1 MAKRRSFAPD
11 GEISR
16 KRPRI
21 VHEAPTFEEIAS
33 ARQLMQLLAF
43 DQDLQKA
50 RHGLQSFKV
59 LLDKLNDPDYKNPE
73 DAALLRSYLE
83 STRPRKDN
91 ADEDDEG
98 ETDPMYLPD
107 IMDTWEFAARM
118 NNDNLMSAVPVVLA
132 LLIRYLSHVLDMAP
146 ICLGIC
152 RTLLRRRQ
160 LELIA
165 RNLSADKGKE
175 FVISPTLR
183 MLREAITF
191 DGGAIARPLFRAR
204 NFTYRSLARNMSIK
218 FLGEGVEDVKRT
230 SARTNAV
237 RFFLA
242 SLTFLH
248 PEAKAEL
255 LSQREVVGSLTKTIK
270 DDPPYLVYDILSTL
284 REHVLKDKKLPRS
297 ARIKTF
303 NAATLIRLA
312 TLYYYAHDSASVAAS
327 DDSSNPNKL
336 SVSDMTHQLLLHV
349 CTSSSIGVLREQTG
363 YYPQGV
369 EPNAGAAT
377 TTTSSS
383 SNREPDEDLQLDAGL
398 DRIVWMDKFA
408 NEVPVFN
415 FALADLLLN
424 LRPWSS
430 TRQSELLISIFQA
443 APELVA
449 WYYIERKNFTFEPK
463 ISATWVGYAAM
474 LFNTILVDIPAYFG
488 RKSAYARVPPPT
500 SVTVDN
506 ILPRPLSQKILS
518 RCLTHKSKLI
528 PFFAIRLLAMSM
540 EKLRA
545 ALRMHREA
553 AQKHPLESLWKE
565 SERRIVDEFCRRCPP
580 MKEVIN
586 AYRAAADS
594 DLLYREAVSRVLRLY
609 YEVVPQVALNSKFDV
624 SSYLFAVIRQVDE
637 HKGSAEDKAVKLME
651 LENLLAIAGY
661 SPGMQWFSKAK
672 GLAASPFAALLKV
685 YTEAT
690 GDLALDKIR
699 DVLDF
704 VAREQQLILSEPA
717 DQSRASVG
725 LSALVGSL
733 KPESADADAEK
744 RSLLTDPIWAF
755 VDNCVVR
762 CANGPIKYIEM
773 MYDQESASSADG
785 VPAFDPVTMAIAEQL
800 KFAVDNAGSETI
812 TRLSNFLRYYLQLC
826 RGDEASLAPIWA
838 KVVEAL
844 TSSPKA
850 PTKLEKTLRKPI
862 PQAAATKQAKPKS
875 SGTQKTSTDKAATN
889 GDVDEES
896 SLFDERS
903 LEDLL
908 DITPPRVFDSA
919 ALSKWSTRPAD
930 DLVEEG
936 HVAAVIGLL
945 MAEDASVRRAALVNL
960 TNMAAKIRE
969 STYDEKD
976 QVWLLLSELVEST
989 KAWMTDKETA
999 DLPVPSHIVS
1009 FACHALDVLRNPLHC
1024 LYAKVN
1030 TFLTAGPIW
1039 RMRAFPLVNGIVHDG
1054 PTEDDSYYAEIS
1066 WLLSYLIDSLH
1077 TPADIDS
1084 FRSRRLFEAVVS
1096 VASNPYMRAPLRRQI
1111 LRIVSRVSDIP
1122 GGSTTLITRSG
1133 IVSWLTA
1140 LEATRATTT
1149 SNNSRQKATER
1160 THGVKGGVEGP
1171 DEGDEARIV
1180 QALLKRLWDTCDH
1193 DRVEQWSLHGV
1204 QESIGV

>member
-1 MAKRRSFAPD
+1 MAKRRSNAFEGDA
-11 GEISR
+11 SR

-21 VHEAPTFEEIAS
+21 VHEAPTFEEIRS

-50 RHGLQSFKV
+50 RHGLQSFKL
-59 LLDKLNDPDYKNPE
+59 LLDKLNDPEQHNPE
-73 DAALLRSYLE
+73 DATLLKSYLE
-83 STRPRKDN
+83 SQQPRKD
-91 ADEDDEG
+91 DDNDNGDGES
-98 ETDPMYLPD
+98 ETDPLYLPD
-107 IMDTWEFAARM
+107 IMDTWEFAAKM

-132 LLIRYLSHVLDMAP
+132 LLIRYLSHLLDMAP

-152 RTLLRRRQ
+152 RTLLRRRP

-165 RNLSADKGKE
+165 RNLSAEKGKE

-183 MLREAITF
+183 MLREAIAF

-204 NFTYRSLARNMSIK
+204 NFSYRALTRNMTLK
-218 FLGEGVEDVKRT
+218 YLGDGMEDVRRT
-230 SARTNAV
+230 SVRTNAV

-242 SLTFLH
+242 SLNFLH
-248 PEAKAEL
+248 PEAKADL
-255 LSQREVVGSLTKTIK
+255 LSQREMVSNLTKTIK
-270 DDPPYLVYDILSTL
+270 DDPPYLVYDILNTL

-297 ARIKTF
+297 ARVKTF
-303 NAATLIRLA
+303 NAATLIRLSS
-312 TLYYYAHDSASVAAS
+312 LYSYGHETDSTNGQ
-327 DDSSNPNKL
+327 DKL
-336 SVSDMTHQLLLHV
+336 SVSDTAHQLLVHV

-369 EPNAGAAT
+369 DPNADAT

-383 SNREPDEDLQLDAGL
+383 SREQEEDLQLDAGL

-408 NEVPVFN
+408 NDIPIFN
-415 FALADLLLN
+415 FALSGLLPT

-474 LFNTILVDIPAYFG
+474 LFNTILVDIPPYFG
-488 RKSAYARVPPPT
+488 QKSTYARVPPPT

-506 ILPRPLSQKILS
+506 ILPRPLSQKIMS

-528 PFFAIRLLAMSM
+528 PFFAIRLLAISM
-540 EKLRA
+540 EKLRR

-553 AQKHPLESLWKE
+553 AQKHPFESLWKS
-565 SERRIVDEFCRRCPP
+565 SERRVIDEFCRRCPP

-586 AYRAAADS
+586 SYRSATDD
-594 DLLYREAVSRVLRLY
+594 DLLYRESVSRVLRLY

-624 SSYLFAVIRQVDE
+624 SPYLFAVIQQADE
-637 HKGSAEDKAVKLME
+637 HKGSSEDKAVKLME

-685 YTEAT
+685 YIEAT
-690 GDLALDKIR
+690 SDLALDKIR
-699 DVLDF
+699 EVLEF
-704 VAREQQLILSEPA
+704 VAREQQLVLAPNDEG
-717 DQSRASVG
+717 ASVG
-725 LSALVGSL
+725 LTALVDSL
-733 KPESADADAEK
+733 KETTESGTK
-744 RSLLTDPIWAF
+744 KQSLLTDPVWAV

-773 MYDQESASSADG
+773 MHELTANLASAEEG
-785 VPAFDPVTMAIAEQL
+785 LTFDPITMAIAEQL
-800 KFAVDNAGSETI
+800 HFATENADSETLD
-812 TRLSNFLRYYLQLC
+812 RLANFLRQYLQRC
-826 RGDEASLAPIWA
+826 RGDKASLTLILKTVQAA
-838 KVVEAL
+838 FSKESKATAQL
-844 TSSPKA
+844 PKA
-850 PTKLEKTLRKPI
+850 LSKRSFETTFREKTRIKSDGK
-862 PQAAATKQAKPKS
+862 ATKQNDAAKKNENED
-875 SGTQKTSTDKAATN
+875 GQ
-889 GDVDEES
+889 EES
-896 SLFDERS
+896 SLFDELT
-903 LEDLL
+903 LEDML
-908 DITPPRVFDSA
+908 DLNPIRVFDSS

-936 HVAAVIGLL
+936 HAAAVIGLL
-945 MAEDASVRRAALVNL
+945 TSDDNNIRRQALVNL
-960 TNMAAKIRE
+960 TNMAAKVRE

-976 QVWLLLSELVEST
+976 QVWLLLSELIEST
-989 KAWMTDKETA
+989 KAWMTDAETA
-999 DLPVPSHIVS
+999 HLPVPSQIVS

-1024 LYAKVN
+1024 LYTKVN
-1030 TFLTAGPIW
+1030 TFLTAGPVW
-1039 RMRAFPLVNGIVHDG
+1039 RMKTFPLVNDIVHDG
-1054 PTEDDSYYAEIS
+1054 PAENESYYAELN
-1066 WLLSYLIDSLH
+1066 WLLAYLLDSLR
-1077 TPADIDS
+1077 TPADIEY
-1084 FRSRRLFEAVVS
+1084 FRSRRLFESVVS

-1111 LRIVSRVSDIP
+1111 LRILCRVSDIE

-1140 LEATRATTT
+1140 LGATCATRNAGQTKSQAKNAI
-1149 SNNSRQKATER
+1149 SNGVN
-1160 THGVKGGVEGP
+1160 GVKGAVEGQ
-1171 DEGDEARIV
+1171 DEAAEARII
-1180 QALLKRLWDTCDH
+1180 QALLKRLWDTCDK
-1193 DRVEQWSLHGV
+1193 DRVENWSMHGV
-1204 QESIGV
+1204 QESIV

>member
-1 MAKRRSFAPD
+1 
-11 GEISR
+11 
-16 KRPRI
+16 
-21 VHEAPTFEEIAS
+21 
-33 ARQLMQLLAF
+33 
-43 DQDLQKA
+43 
-50 RHGLQSFKV
+50 
-59 LLDKLNDPDYKNPE
+59 
-73 DAALLRSYLE
+73 
-83 STRPRKDN
+83 
-91 ADEDDEG
+91 
-98 ETDPMYLPD
+98 
-107 IMDTWEFAARM
+107 MDTWDFAAKM

-132 LLIRYLSHVLDMAP
+132 LLIRFLSHLLDMAP

-218 FLGEGVEDVKRT
+218 FLGDGVEDVKRT

-255 LSQREVVGSLTKTIK
+255 LSQREIVSSLTKTIK
-270 DDPPYLVYDILSTL
+270 DDPPYVVYDILSTL

-303 NAATLIRLA
+303 NAATLIRLSG
-312 TLYYYAHDSASVAAS
+312 LYSYAHESAAFAPGGSG
-327 DDSSNPNKL
+327 DDTNGQSKL
-336 SVSDMTHQLLLHV
+336 SVSDTAHQLLLHV
-349 CTSSSIGVLREQTG
+349 CTSPTIGVLREQTG

-369 EPNAGAAT
+369 EPNTNAGAAAGA
-377 TTTSSS
+377 SS
-383 SNREPDEDLQLDAGL
+383 SNREPDDDLQLDAGL
-398 DRIVWMDKFA
+398 DRIVWMDKFV

-415 FALADLLLN
+415 LALADLLPN

-430 TRQSELLISIFQA
+430 TRQSELLISIFQR

-449 WYYIERKNFTFEPK
+449 WYFIERKNFTFEPK

-474 LFNTILVDIPAYFG
+474 LFNTIQVDLPAYFG
-488 RKSAYARVPPPT
+488 HKSAYARVPPPT
-500 SVTVDN
+500 SVAVDN
-506 ILPRPLSQKILS
+506 ILPRPLTQKIMS
-518 RCLTHKSKLI
+518 RCLLHKSKLI
-528 PFFAIRLLAMSM
+528 PFFVIRLLAIAM
-540 EKLRA
+540 EKLRS
-545 ALRMHREA
+545 ALRMHSEA
-553 AQKHPLESLWKE
+553 AQKYRLESLWKE
-565 SERRIVDEFCRRCPP
+565 SERRIVDEFCQRCPP
-580 MKEVIN
+580 MKEIIN
-586 AYRAAADS
+586 AYRSADDD

-624 SSYLFAVIRQVDE
+624 SPYLFSVIRQVDD
-637 HKGSAEDKAVKLME
+637 HKGSPQDKAVKLME

-699 DVLDF
+699 NVLDF
-704 VAREQQLILSEPA
+704 VAREQQLVLPDPA
-717 DQSRASVG
+717 DETRASVG
-725 LSALVGSL
+725 LTALVDSL
-733 KPESADADAEK
+733 KTDEGGAEE

-773 MYDQESASSADG
+773 MHELTAEVSSDDT
-785 VPAFDPVTMAIAEQL
+785 PAFDPVSMAIAEQL
-800 KFAVDNAGSETI
+800 RFATENADDETLG
-812 TRLSNFLRYYLQLC
+812 RLALFLRQYLQRC
-826 RGDEASLAPIWA
+826 RGDKACLEPILDKVLSAFAKDSKPASHLA
-838 KVVEAL
+838 KAL
-844 TSSPKA
+844 SKRPSNGSDKS
-850 PTKLEKTLRKPI
+850 
-862 PQAAATKQAKPKS
+862 QAKAEE
-875 SGTQKTSTDKAATN
+875 KALHN
-889 GDVDEES
+889 GVAEKGDDETGDAS
-896 SLFDERS
+896 SLLDERA

-908 DITPPRVFDSA
+908 DVTPVRVFESS
-919 ALSKWSTRPAD
+919 ALSKWSNRPTD
-930 DLVEEG
+930 ELVDEG
-936 HVAAVIGLL
+936 HAAAVIGLL
-945 MAEDASVRRAALVNL
+945 MSDDGSVRRQALVNL
-960 TNMAAKIRE
+960 TNIAAKIRE
-969 STYDEKD
+969 STYDEKE

-1039 RMRAFPLVNGIVHDG
+1039 RMRAFPLVNDIVHDG

-1066 WLLSYLIDSLH
+1066 WLLTYLLDSLR
-1077 TPADIDS
+1077 TPADIDY
-1084 FRSRRLFEAVVS
+1084 FRSRRLFESIVS
-1096 VASNPYMRAPLRRQI
+1096 IASNPYMRSPLRRQI
-1111 LRIVSRVSDIP
+1111 LRIVCRVSDIE

-1140 LEATRATTT
+1140 REATWAGGD
-1149 SNNSRQKATER
+1149 SVRQSTAGR
-1160 THGVKGGVEGP
+1160 HHGVKGGTEGQGE
-1171 DEGDEARIV
+1171 DEEVRVV
-1180 QALLKRLWDTCDH
+1180 QVLLKRLWDTCDH
-1193 DRVEQWSLHGV
+1193 ERVENWSMHGV
-1204 QESIGV
+1204 QESIGITGRS